1 MGALGHVR
9 PTLETTVDHGYTHDD
24 DTIDTRTVL
33 LVGPGGEGDT
43 AWSLFRDGEWC
54 SSGGSR
60 GKAKGERTTRTTDW
74 TPAVRR
80 AMRDLGLDGLRF
92 SDATVEPHGWSQGL
106 GHAPQGVRVV
116 WAGGAS

>member
-1 MGALGHVR
+1 M
-9 PTLETTVDHGYTHDD
+9 DHGYTHDN
-24 DTIDTRTVL
+24 DTIDTRTIL
-33 LVGPGGEGDT
+33 LVGPGGDGDT

-80 AMRDLGLDGLRF
+80 AMRDLGLDGRLRF
-92 SDATVEPHGWSQGL
+92 SDATVEPYGWSQGL

-116 WAGGAS
+116 WA